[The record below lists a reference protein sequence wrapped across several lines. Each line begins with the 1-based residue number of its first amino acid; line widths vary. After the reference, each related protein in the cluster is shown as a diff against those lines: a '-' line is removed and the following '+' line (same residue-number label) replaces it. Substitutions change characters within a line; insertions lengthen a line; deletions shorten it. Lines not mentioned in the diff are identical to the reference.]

1 MAVLISRNLGASS
14 IKVWLNK
21 IKNIIRNAIRQ
32 DNLSKNSKKLSY
44 NKISILNKYFK
55 ILVISKTEKWFLANL
70 IVCVE
75 LSIKNYQQMILNIFS
90 EFLMKIRM
98 GKLLKHNF

>member
-1 MAVLISRNLGASS
+1 
-14 IKVWLNK
+14 
-21 IKNIIRNAIRQ
+21 
-32 DNLSKNSKKLSY
+32 
-44 NKISILNKYFK
+44 
-55 ILVISKTEKWFLANL
+55 VISKTEKWFLANL